1 MKTFTLNNLNYQK
14 IKTLYFPKNNYK
26 FGLKIIN
33 NLIMIFSNNANL
45 KIKILFMLFDAYLK
59 EYDLYIYNN
68 LNFILF
74 LNLNIKMNKD
84 VI

>member
-14 IKTLYFPKNNYK
+14 IKTLYFLKNNYK

-33 NLIMIFSNNANL
+33 NRIMIFSSNANL
-45 KIKILFMLFDAYLK
+45 KIKILYMLFDAYLK
-59 EYDLYIYNN
+59 KYDLYIYYN

>member
-1 MKTFTLNNLNYQK
+1 
-14 IKTLYFPKNNYK
+14 
-26 FGLKIIN
+26 
-33 NLIMIFSNNANL
+33 MIFSSNANL
-45 KIKILFMLFDAYLK
+45 KIKILYMLFDAYLK
-59 EYDLYIYNN
+59 KYDLYIYYN